1 MKLSAISGGQF
12 PNVALLCRDVIA
24 YTERSHL
31 SPTTSD
37 IVVRTVVHRKT
48 VLPRYPSNSV
58 GCNTLHLASKVVCK
72 GIPLDPCR
80 GYGNLHAGTASP
92 CAYLPLILSSCR
104 SKMSKQSVS
113 ILINI
118 LTPYIPSGA
127 SGSFQYHWFCILIDT
142 IQAPFSHFVQSTCV
156 CHSLPE
162 WPRSLL
168 PVPPFL
174 LQAFLR

>member
-31 SPTTSD
+31 SPTTSN
-37 IVVRTVVHRKT
+37 IVVSSVVHRKT
-48 VLPRYPSNSV
+48 EPPRYSSNSV

-92 CAYLPLILSSCR
+92 CAYLPLILSSVG

-127 SGSFQYHWFCILIDT
+127 SGSFQYH
-142 IQAPFSHFVQSTCV
+142 
-156 CHSLPE
+156 
-162 WPRSLL
+162 
-168 PVPPFL
+168 
-174 LQAFLR
+174 